1 MKNNDGGLNIRVGFG
16 FDVHQLAHDRKL
28 VLGGVEISHVK
39 GSVAHSDGDV
49 LIHALC
55 DALLGAANLRDI
67 GFHFPDTSDEFKG
80 ISSLI
85 LLERTM
91 KLLSDKG
98 YSLGNADITLCLER
112 PRIKNHVPA
121 MVEILAK
128 TMNTDPSN
136 VSVKATTNEKMG
148 FIGREEG
155 MTAYAVV
162 LIIKDGHDSQ
172 PG

>member
-1 MKNNDGGLNIRVGFG
+1 MKNDDPLTNIRVGFG
-16 FDVHQLAHDRKL
+16 FDVHQLAPGRRL
-28 VLGGVEISHVK
+28 ILGGVEIPHEK

-67 GFHFPDTSDEFKG
+67 GFHFPDTSVEFKD

-85 LLERTM
+85 LLQRTM
-91 KLLSDKG
+91 ELLRRNG
-98 YSLGNADITLCLER
+98 YYLGNADMTLCLER
-112 PRIKNHVPA
+112 PKIKDYVPH
-121 MVEILAK
+121 MIENLSRVMETSI
-128 TMNTDPSN
+128 DR

-148 FIGREEG
+148 FVGKEEG

-162 LIIKDGHDSQ
+162 LIYRVA
-172 PG
+172 